1 MGENLQVLYIPDICQ
16 FWYSSALFRPVKST
30 TRSALICDKIA
41 LTGQNRPIFRVLYA
55 KKYTALK
62 TSTPPLVVTVV
73 TSISYGWLYSV
84 HFALNQMLI
93 KIKEREANMEAS
105 DLLACSEFINYH
117 LQFQMKPSN
126 KSFPLL
132 FHHNT
137 SANTL
142 D

>member
-1 MGENLQVLYIPDICQ
+1 MHCQ
-16 FWYSSALFRPVKST
+16 CKLNFLPLKKKEYKNHRKCQNPKFW
-30 TRSALICDKIA
+30 
-41 LTGQNRPIFRVLYA
+41 GQFHPA
-55 KKYTALK
+55 KHVRIRK
-62 TSTPPLVVTVV
+62 TFSPS
-73 TSISYGWLYSV
+73 TSIYNIRQLKNFGFIDKSHFCFFPSYLLYSV